1 MRRVNENQMKFFM
14 AVLMTLAGLQAF
26 MPANLAVLYSLLGNV
41 AVAWFA
47 FAASEGVIYTSNIYR
62 YAGRLYGGAVIMF
75 LGNSILNT
83 GFGMSSAQAGDNV
96 FLTLALGVSALG
108 FYQSSKLYCGFE
120 KTFNILASAT
130 LSFCGFMCQYG
141 YIMIPIM
148 FISLILKEKPQKRD
162 GFLILLSIIFLASE
176 LFSSG
181 TQMGSAVPFALKG
194 DFLFILV
201 VPFLQV
207 YDGKRGTCSFVIK
220 WAFYL
225 YYPVHIWL
233 INIAANVGA

>member
-14 AVLMTLAGLQAF
+14 AGLTTLAGLQVF

-47 FAASEGVIYTSNIYR
+47 FAASEGVVYTSNICR

-75 LGNSILNT
+75 LGNGILNT
-83 GFGMSSAQAGDNV
+83 GFGMSSAPAGDNV

-108 FYQSSKLYCGFE
+108 LWQFSKPYSGFA
-120 KTFNILASAT
+120 KTFKILMAVT
-130 LSFCGFMCQYG
+130 LTFCGLMCQYG
-141 YIMIPIM
+141 YVMIPVM
-148 FISLILKEKPQKRD
+148 FISLILRENPRKRD
-162 GFLILLSIIFLASE
+162 GCLILLSVILLASE
-176 LFSSG
+176 LFG
-181 TQMGSAVPFALKG
+181 GGIQTGDVVPFALKG

-201 VPFLQV
+201 IPFLQM
-207 YDGKRGTCSFVIK
+207 YDGKRGSYSSVIK